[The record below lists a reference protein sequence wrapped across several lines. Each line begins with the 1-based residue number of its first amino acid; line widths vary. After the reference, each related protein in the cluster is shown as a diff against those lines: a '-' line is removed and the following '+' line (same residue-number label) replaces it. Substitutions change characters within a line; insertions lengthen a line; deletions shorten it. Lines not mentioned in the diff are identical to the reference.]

1 MLHPCEKILNL
12 VLASS
17 GGGKTTFV
25 TNLIEDFSCNENNK
39 ITLIVPEQ
47 YSFTCQKNVLKK
59 IGEKRMQNV
68 DVLSFTEL
76 GEKLI
81 GRPAFHERCR
91 LSDSAAAVLMSIT
104 LMQVKDKLTLYGKHA
119 DRRSTVSEFLS
130 LSSEFKQNAVSLEM
144 LRNVADELGES
155 LLSIKLKDIATVLEH
170 FDKKVS
176 ESYFNPDDLLT
187 ELKDTAQIDAYFND
201 RLVFIDSFR
210 GFTAPEYEIIR
221 KILINA
227 KSVYVTLCSRD
238 LDNSDDITDLFAKT
252 KNTAERLKAIAK
264 EEGVST
270 AVPPFLSGNGKYNN
284 FPPHFE
290 RYSCGELKFLESEL
304 FSDNDNIYEES
315 CDGIT
320 LCKASNVYE
329 ECKYVAAR
337 IKKLVREE
345 GLRYRD
351 IAVIARDMTSYEVP
365 LRSAL
370 KKCGINIYED
380 YRRPADASPV
390 VNIISA
396 LLSAVSK
403 NYDTDSLMRYL
414 KTGLTGLTDNEVSA
428 IENYCFIWQIN
439 GKKWLSKWTA
449 SPEGY
454 GNDESSEDAV
464 LQLEYL
470 NKAREKIITPIEKFK
485 SAVKGGVNGE
495 TAMNALWK
503 FVEDINLPLNVT
515 HLADKLADDGES
527 GIRQELQRMWDFMIN
542 ILNELEGLVRNETVT
557 AEKLSSYFELMLS
570 VQTVGSIPAGL
581 DEVIIGAAD
590 RIRISSPRV
599 AFVIGAN
606 EGVFPPVSDIVS
618 ALTLNDRA
626 VLKKHSIELSESG
639 EWKLADEKLIAY
651 SALCC
656 PKDKLF
662 VTCSCASADGSEMTS
677 CEFYNRIK
685 HLFTNILEEDA
696 SVVNKDDNG
705 SLFYIESKQMAF
717 EEYAKSTEG
726 DFKATLNKYF
736 TEDKEYSG
744 KLTSLERVNAGR
756 EYKILDEK
764 ITEKLFGKNI
774 VLSASKI
781 EKYYSCAFS
790 FFCQYGIK
798 VNPLK
803 EAELDPLNK
812 GNVNHFVMENLLLRY
827 PKEQLTAI
835 SDEEL
840 REIISSLTDEYLP
853 MLLSGSQPDERFLYL
868 YKMLKDNL
876 FTTAKRLI
884 EEFSQC
890 DFVPVDFEL
899 PIGENEEIK
908 PYIPEGSDGS
918 VSVIGRVDRVD
929 IADKGE
935 TRYLRIV
942 DYKSKQKEFNLYE
955 VMNGINMQMLIYL
968 FTLWK
973 NGGRKYGKVVP
984 AGILYYNASKP
995 IVPVNPG
1002 DTEDATH
1009 TKLNEKEHMTGLVV
1023 GNEDIVRMMEH
1034 DIGSRFIPVK
1044 LSSKGELSG
1053 DIISMTVFEK
1063 LNERC
1068 DKIIMQMAEHLR
1080 SGKFE
1085 AKPCTSFTKSSG
1097 AQGKLPCEYC
1107 DFKAVCGYEDDIPC
1121 SLYSRDSIR
1130 EIVDQ
1135 LMEETEEGGDDNGNE
1150 AEQ

>member
-59 IGEKRMQNV
+59 TGEKKMQNV

-91 LSDSAAAVLMSIT
+91 LSDSAAAVLMSMT
-104 LMQVKDKLTLYGKHA
+104 LMQIKDKLVLYGKHA
-119 DRRSTVSEFLS
+119 GKRSAVSEFLS
-130 LSSEFKQNAVSLEM
+130 LSSEFKQNAVSLDM
-144 LRNVADELGES
+144 LRSVADELGEG
-155 LLSIKLKDIATVLEH
+155 LLSIKLRDIAAVLEL
-170 FDKKVS
+170 FDEKVS

-187 ELKDTAQIDAYFND
+187 ELKNTAQIDSYFSD

-227 KSVYVTLCSRD
+227 KSVYVTLCARD
-238 LDNSDDITDLFAKT
+238 LENTDDITDLFAKT

-290 RYSCGELKFLESEL
+290 RYSCPELKFLESEL
-304 FSDNDNIYEES
+304 FSDNDNKYEES
-315 CDGIT
+315 CENIT
-320 LCKASNVYE
+320 LCKASDVYE

-337 IKKLVREE
+337 IKKLVRED

-428 IENYCFIWQIN
+428 VENYCFIWQIN

-449 SPEGY
+449 SPDGY

-464 LQLEYL
+464 RQLEYL
-470 NKAREKIITPIEKFK
+470 NRAREKIITPIEKFK
-485 SAVKGGVNGE
+485 NAVRGGVKGE
-495 TAMNALWK
+495 IALSALWK
-503 FVEDINLPLNVT
+503 FIEDINLPLNVT
-515 HLADKLADDGES
+515 HLADKLAEDGEA

-542 ILNELEGLVRNETVT
+542 LLNELEGLVRNETVT
-557 AEKLSSYFELMLS
+557 AEKLSSYYELMLS

-606 EGVFPPVSDIVS
+606 DGVFPPVSGVVS

-656 PKDKLF
+656 PRDKLF
-662 VTCSCASADGSEMTS
+662 VTCSCAAADGSEMTP
-677 CEFYNRIK
+677 CEFYGRIR
-685 HLFTNILEEDA
+685 HLFTNIREEDA
-696 SVVNKDDNG
+696 STVSKEEND
-705 SLFYIESKQMAF
+705 SLFYIESKQTAF
-717 EEYAKSTEG
+717 EEYAKSAEG
-726 DFKATLNKYF
+726 DFRATLGKYF
-736 TEDKEYSG
+736 TEDKNYSG
-744 KLTSLERVNAGR
+744 KLASLKRVNAGR
-756 EYKILDEK
+756 EYRISDRE
-764 ITEKLFGKNI
+764 ITDKLFGKNL
-774 VLSASKI
+774 VLSPSRI
-781 EKYYSCAFS
+781 EKYCSCAFS
-790 FFCQYGIK
+790 FFCRYGIR

-803 EAELDPLNK
+803 EAELDSLSK
-812 GNVNHFVMENLLLRY
+812 GNVNHYVMENLLSRY
-827 PKEQLTAI
+827 KKEQLTEM
-835 SDEEL
+835 SDDEL
-840 REIISSLTDEYLP
+840 YKIVSALTDEYLP
-853 MLLSGSQPDERFLYL
+853 ILLSGSEPDERFLYL
-868 YKMLKDNL
+868 YKILKDNL

-899 PIGENEEIK
+899 PIDENEEIK

-918 VSVIGRVDRVD
+918 VSVKGRVDRVD
-929 IADKGE
+929 IADKNG

-942 DYKSKQKEFNLYE
+942 DYKSKQKKFNLYE

-973 NGGRKYGKVVP
+973 NGGKKYGEVIP
-984 AGILYYNASKP
+984 AGVLYYNASKP
-995 IVPVNPG
+995 VIGVKPNSE
-1002 DTEDATH
+1002 ED
-1009 TKLNEKEHMTGLVV
+1009 KIQKELDKKEQMTGLIV
-1023 GNEDIVRMMEH
+1023 GNEDTVRMMERNAE
-1034 DIGSRFIPVK
+1034 GRYIPVE
-1044 LSSKGELSG
+1044 LTNKGVLKG
-1053 DIISMTVFEK
+1053 DIISMKVFEK

-1080 SGKFE
+1080 NGKFE
-1085 AKPCTSFTKSSG
+1085 AKPSTNLKKNTEDHGS
-1097 AQGKLPCEYC
+1097 LPCEYC
-1107 DFKAVCGYEDDIPC
+1107 DFKAICGYEDDIPFTPYD
-1121 SLYSRDSIR
+1121 YSNNNTA
-1130 EIVDQ
+1130 EIAGK
-1135 LMEETEEGGDDNGNE
+1135 LMEESDEGGDGNGNE
-1150 AEQ
+1150 A